1 MIIDN
6 VQLTIIAQF
15 LIAIFVGVG
24 LYFISADIFKI
35 PYLRTSRA
43 IKSLSKRQ
51 KTSVG
56 SVEIWVQD
64 LAAWLAKFVKINEYK
79 RLQLEADLQT
89 AGMNVSPELYIAGA
103 FVKALFVGI
112 FAVPAF
118 FIFPLATPLLA
129 VVAVGIYFA
138 ETKNVK
144 TRISEKRDT
153 ICLELPRFVFTV
165 EKTLKHSRDVLS
177 ILEKYKESASPEFR
191 HELEITVADMR
202 SSNYESALTR
212 LEARVGSPM
221 LSDVVRGLIGV
232 IRGDETEM
240 YWAALAIKF
249 ADIGRL
255 TLKQKVQK
263 VPAKVKRLSML
274 LLFCFLLLY
283 LVVLSVEIINSLG
296 AVMGG

>member
-1 MIIDN
+1 MMN
-6 VQLTIIAQF
+6 F
-15 LIAIFVGVG
+15 LLLSCAVILG
-24 LYFISADIFKI
+24 LGMTFIMSDVLKL
-35 PYLRTSRA
+35 PYLRTSKA

-51 KTSVG
+51 RAGVG

-64 LAAWLAKFVKINEYK
+64 LAAWISKFVKINEYK
-79 RLQLEADLQT
+79 RLQLAADLQT
-89 AGMNVSPELYIAGA
+89 AGMNVTPELYIAGA

-118 FIFPLATPLLA
+118 FIFPIAAPLLA
-129 VVAVGIYFA
+129 VIAAVIYFK
-138 ETKNVK
+138 ETRSAKA
-144 TRISEKRDT
+144 RISDKRDA
-153 ICLELPRFVFTV
+153 IVFELPRFVFTI

-177 ILEKYKESASPEFR
+177 ILEKYKESASPDFQ

-255 TLKQKVQK
+255 TLKQKAQK
-263 VPAKVKRLSML
+263 VPAKVKRLSMI
-274 LLFCFLLLY
+274 LLFCFLMLY
-283 LVVLSVEIINSLG
+283 LVVLGVELLNSLG
-296 AVMGG
+296 AVFGG